1 MLRGELYWAWDED
14 LQANRTRCKQ
24 ACDEFNAAR
33 KASRREKVKL
43 WRNIVCDTRP
53 MPAVDSDSKADEA
66 LFEDTDPFVDGPI
79 SVDHGLN
86 FKVGKGTF
94 LNFNLLVLDT
104 CLVTIG
110 ENVLFGPNVCIYGAT
125 HPMDPAVRRGLKGPE
140 GGKEVHIEDD
150 VWIGGSVLVLAGVR
164 IGKGS
169 TVGAGSVVTKD
180 VPPFHFAAGNP
191 ARVIRRIE
199 TSMDPEQQ

>member
-1 MLRGELYWAWDED
+1 
-14 LQANRTRCKQ
+14 
-24 ACDEFNAAR
+24 
-33 KASRREKVKL
+33 
-43 WRNIVCDTRP
+43 
-53 MPAVDSDSKADEA
+53 MPPVDSDSKADEA

-169 TVGAGSVVTKD
+169 TVGAGSVVTK
-180 VPPFHFAAGNP
+180 VRRHFLHSGISCMHSANCDRMSLLSISL
-191 ARVIRRIE
+191 RVIPPELFVALRLAW
-199 TSMDPEQQ
+199 TLSNNEQQSIRLVKRIFHALKVSPCATPKP